1 VIIQTSYL
9 RTGNLTSRFL
19 TVCLIAL
26 ISSSLLS
33 VSCTP
38 AHYSSLRETGSGR
51 VNLEKYVP
59 VDSDDK
65 KVLFRT
71 GIDVYGQHFSGMMF
85 IKYFGERH
93 YRTVFITE
101 VGMSIFDFE
110 FNRGNFTDHGSY
122 DLIKKPYILET
133 LKKDLMLILM
143 EDGSSP
149 EAVIYED
156 SESKSI
162 VYRMNSGDEYNYYY
176 IDRTGSLL
184 KIENSSGNFKKI
196 KIEYSYNA
204 DNSVRRIEIRH
215 YNADLMMEFNTLENS
230 SGNE

>member
-1 VIIQTSYL
+1 
-9 RTGNLTSRFL
+9 
-19 TVCLIAL
+19 
-26 ISSSLLS
+26 
-33 VSCTP
+33 
-38 AHYSSLRETGSGR
+38 
-51 VNLEKYVP
+51 
-59 VDSDDK
+59 
-65 KVLFRT
+65 
-71 GIDVYGQHFSGMMF
+71 VYGQHFSGMMF